1 MWVCPPENIFWGA
14 FFLLKYLL
22 FGISLF
28 IFVKRKGMDE
38 LEYRKVSTEYNE
50 LVDKKCSSGLSE
62 DETQRMCELAKQ
74 LELYDEEFYAPLIE
88 KLGAFIQFENN
99 QKDMGASDPIIQ
111 GLKKIMKK
119 RGGGVLDD

>member
-1 MWVCPPENIFWGA
+1 
-14 FFLLKYLL
+14 
-22 FGISLF
+22 
-28 IFVKRKGMDE
+28 MDE

-50 LVDKKCSSGLSE
+50 LVDKKISSGLSE

-74 LELYDEEFYAPLIE
+74 LESHDEEFYAPLIE

-111 GLKKIMKK
+111 GLEKIMKK
-119 RGGGVLDD
+119 RSGGVLDD